1 MPGPCRATTLESFSG
16 YLALSAER
24 VTTASIPV
32 HRASPSYI
40 WEEEVF
46 TMICIRKAITTALLV
61 VGIVPILA
69 ACSSTGGVHSNA
81 AATGN
86 LPRLRIAMI
95 THQAPGDTFWDIIR
109 RGAEAAAAKDNV
121 QLIYSNDQNAS
132 GQAVLIQNAIDQRVD
147 GIAVTLPT
155 PDALAGEIRKAQSA
169 GIPIVAF
176 NAGFDAWKRLG
187 IPMYV
192 GQDEALAGRAAG
204 QRLNREGAR
213 HVLCVIQSQGEVQ
226 LEARCTGVKQ
236 GLTSGRTEKIYV
248 NGVDMPSVRAT
259 ITAKLQ
265 QDPSIDYV
273 VALGAPFAL
282 TIVQSAKA
290 AGSKA
295 KVATFDTNKQLVGA
309 IENGSV
315 SWAIDQQPYIQGYEA
330 IDSLWLDITN
340 SDVLGGGQPLLTGPT
355 FIDAHNIAAIA
366 RYAARGTR

>member
-1 MPGPCRATTLESFSG
+1 MSWTKVWGYVTVSSALQPPQLGLKKSNSTSFPVDFACVTASSTDVSQRSVPATELRAIMLSCSWCVQLLCSEPPILVRNRPELGSFSDTLPFRQKG
-16 YLALSAER
+16 PPWRAYLCIVLAR
-24 VTTASIPV
+24 V
-32 HRASPSYI
+32 YL

-46 TMICIRKAITTALLV
+46 TMICIRKAITTALLAI
-61 VGIVPILA
+61 GIVPILA

-155 PDALAGEIRKAQSA
+155 PDALAGEIRKAQNA

-192 GQDEALAGRAAG
+192 GQDETLAGHAAG

-248 NGVDMPSVRAT
+248 NGV
-259 ITAKLQ
+259 
-265 QDPSIDYV
+265 
-273 VALGAPFAL
+273 
-282 TIVQSAKA
+282 
-290 AGSKA
+290 
-295 KVATFDTNKQLVGA
+295 
-309 IENGSV
+309 
-315 SWAIDQQPYIQGYEA
+315 
-330 IDSLWLDITN
+330 
-340 SDVLGGGQPLLTGPT
+340 
-355 FIDAHNIAAIA
+355 
-366 RYAARGTR
+366 